1 MSGHTIERTCN
12 VASGRA
18 LEQASRWLSQHGF
31 SVSSS
36 SAAEVHLMD
45 SGRRERL
52 AVRAVGDRLVFEF
65 SPAVPGAALRAREAL
80 ERVVDGATAGAGGGG
95 ADSAPRRCTV
105 CATVSKAGESS
116 CGVCG
121 GALA

>member
-1 MSGHTIERTCN
+1 MSGHTIERKCN

-18 LEQASRWLSQHGF
+18 LEQASRWLAQHGY

-65 SPAVPGAALRAREAL
+65 APAVPGAALRSPDVL
-80 ERVVDGATAGAGGGG
+80 ERVVDDATQGAGGG
-95 ADSAPRRCTV
+95 ATDSTPRRCTV
-105 CATVSKAGESS
+105 CATVAKAGESS